1 MMNLKLQ
8 NAVQRACTLFFF
20 FVCLYFWRG
29 GGGGMFRE
37 GVKFSKSLEMAD
49 SFFKCSRFFL
59 GGGDKILECCFN
71 P

>member
-20 FVCLYFWRG
+20 CLFVFFG
-29 GGGGMFRE
+29 GVGGGMFRE

-49 SFFKCSRFFL
+49 SFFKCNRFFL

>member
-20 FVCLYFWRG
+20 CLFVFFG
-29 GGGGMFRE
+29 GVGGGGMFRE

-49 SFFKCSRFFL
+49 SFFKCSRFFW
-59 GGGDKILECCFN
+59 GGGIKF
-71 P
+71 